1 MSTRRGGKGGKVVS
15 QITPNQEALP
25 NRQPRFLYT
34 LMPELTAIHPAV
46 GPVDGGTVLRLEG
59 RRLGT
64 LPAEVLGITVGG
76 IPCRTLTYDSSRL
89 IGCTT
94 PPLYAAVVSPTH
106 GGLAVVATIAAPHP
120 APFSTTTSSPSPS
133 SSPPPPPPTS
143 SPPSSPSADPQ
154 AGSPPPPPPPLLL
167 PPLLLPSSEL
177 RLGLKSPPRISSVSP
192 LSGPRAGGTRLTIS
206 GSHLGTHAADVL
218 NVTLGTVACE
228 EMRFVSPHQLQC
240 SAPPAAAVGTTPV

>member
-120 APFSTTTSSPSPS
+120 APSSTTTSSS
-133 SSPPPPPPTS
+133 SSS
-143 SPPSSPSADPQ
+143 SSSSSDPQ
-154 AGSPPPPPPPLLL
+154 ANSPPPPPPLLL

>member
-1 MSTRRGGKGGKVVS
+1 MCAGTEMYKCTNHGPRLMHVRLCPVRIPGGPLHTLSTRIA
-15 QITPNQEALP
+15 IT
-25 NRQPRFLYT
+25 R
-34 LMPELTAIHPAV
+34 TAHAV
-46 GPVDGGTVLRLEG
+46 
-59 RRLGT
+59 
-64 LPAEVLGITVGG
+64 A
-76 IPCRTLTYDSSRL
+76 S
-89 IGCTT
+89 
-94 PPLYAAVVSPTH
+94 
-106 GGLAVVATIAAPHP
+106 
-120 APFSTTTSSPSPS
+120 
-133 SSPPPPPPTS
+133 
-143 SPPSSPSADPQ
+143 
-154 AGSPPPPPPPLLL
+154 PPPPLLL